1 MIIDG
6 YDEHSQLY
14 RDDITTAESAAE
26 HVTSNLTDQRFFKH
40 TFFSGIDGDFLVLR
54 NIDILCGAYM
64 HLSLIKHMWVCY

>member
-14 RDDITTAESAAE
+14 RDDISTAESAAE

-40 TFFSGIDGDFLVLR
+40 TFFSGIDGDF
-54 NIDILCGAYM
+54 
-64 HLSLIKHMWVCY
+64 